1 MKGYPPPTGGM
12 RPIAE
17 YVFVTGSER
26 SGIFVYEQA
35 SRLAGIEVY
44 GLTGEAAKKLPQISE
59 LELNV

>member
-1 MKGYPPPTGGM
+1 M
-12 RPIAE
+12 RPFAE

-35 SRLAGIEVY
+35 SRLAGVEVY
-44 GLTGEAAKKLPQISE
+44 GPTGEAAKKLPQISE